1 MSTKTRRLALR
12 CAGVGFALAFI
23 FLTAVGYAQGD
34 GSGEAAAAVATA
46 TTDLGAI
53 GATGATMVDRAMSFV
68 GIFALLGIATA
79 FSTKRSA
86 IDWRLVAVGTSIQI
100 IFAIIILKTG
110 PGQDFFAMAGDG
122 FTRVI
127 NFTNA
132 GVDTVFGSFMNN
144 GQMMPAM
151 ETFAFRILPTI
162 IFFSS
167 LMAVLYYVGL
177 MQLLVNGLA
186 WVMQK
191 TMRTSGSETLSA
203 AGNIFVGQT
212 EAPLLVK
219 PFIERMTQ
227 SEIMAVMTGGFA
239 TVAGGVMGAYIGFL
253 SQYFDNIAGHLLA
266 ASVMSAPAALVIAKI
281 MVPETEE
288 SETRGTVRV
297 EVKLDD
303 VNVIDAAA
311 RGAAEGLMLALNVG
325 AMLLAFIALVAM
337 VNFIIGIPSYLQHGA
352 ALNTLLE
359 WVSTAGVTIDSA
371 LLERCSSATLAWDAR
386 LGCIQEIQLAAP
398 SVEQVS
404 PWLTMSLDWIFGW
417 VFAPIAWIMGVPWVD
432 CVAVGQ
438 LFGQKM
444 AINEFVAYLSLSQLM
459 SDPATALQPRS
470 ALIATYALCGFANV
484 GSIGIQI
491 GGISGIAP
499 SRRGDL
505 ARLGFRAMIGGTLAA
520 FLTATIAGMLL

>member
-239 TVAGGVMGAYIGFL
+239 
-253 SQYFDNIAGHLLA
+253 
-266 ASVMSAPAALVIAKI
+266 
-281 MVPETEE
+281 
-288 SETRGTVRV
+288 
-297 EVKLDD
+297 
-303 VNVIDAAA
+303 
-311 RGAAEGLMLALNVG
+311 
-325 AMLLAFIALVAM
+325 
-337 VNFIIGIPSYLQHGA
+337 
-352 ALNTLLE
+352 
-359 WVSTAGVTIDSA
+359 
-371 LLERCSSATLAWDAR
+371 
-386 LGCIQEIQLAAP
+386 
-398 SVEQVS
+398 
-404 PWLTMSLDWIFGW
+404 
-417 VFAPIAWIMGVPWVD
+417 
-432 CVAVGQ
+432 
-438 LFGQKM
+438 
-444 AINEFVAYLSLSQLM
+444 
-459 SDPATALQPRS
+459 
-470 ALIATYALCGFANV
+470 
-484 GSIGIQI
+484 
-491 GGISGIAP
+491 
-499 SRRGDL
+499 
-505 ARLGFRAMIGGTLAA
+505 
-520 FLTATIAGMLL
+520 